1 MMQQGGRLKTLF
13 IWLGVA
19 CASALCGAG
28 SRAADLVTTHGLVTA
43 PAAPA
48 PTVPS
53 AAQPTAAGWQIL
65 FDGTDLSAWRNFK
78 GQGSHPHWQIV
89 DGALTL
95 TAAGGGDLLSKQQYA
110 NFELELSWLI
120 STAGN
125 SGVFILADE
134 QGQFVYSHAP
144 EIQILDNERHAD
156 NKLASHRSGS
166 LYDLI
171 AAPAS
176 AQKPAGQWNQL
187 RIIHQNGHLQ
197 VWQNGLATV
206 DIQLGSPRWQQLV
219 AASKFA
225 GWSGFAANRQGHIGL
240 QDHGDRV
247 SFKHIRIRE
256 LP

>member
-1 MMQQGGRLKTLF
+1 MKTF
-13 IWLGVA
+13 YSWLGLAFITTLLAAPPV
-19 CASALCGAG
+19 SA
-28 SRAADLVTTHGLVTA
+28 AAEAAAESATVQTA
-43 PAAPA
+43 PA
-48 PTVPS
+48 
-53 AAQPTAAGWQIL
+53 WQVL
-65 FDGTDLSAWRNFK
+65 FDGTDTSAWRNFK
-78 GQGSHPHWQIV
+78 ANSLHPHWQII

-120 STAGN
+120 SSGGN

-134 QGQFVYSHAP
+134 QGQYIYSHAP
-144 EIQILDNERHAD
+144 EVQILDNERHAD

-187 RIIHQNGHLQ
+187 RVIHQNGHLQ
-197 VWQNGLATV
+197 VWQNDQQTV
-206 DIQLGSPRWQQLV
+206 DIQLGSPHWQQLV
-219 AASKFA
+219 AGSKFA
-225 GWSGFAANRQGHIGL
+225 SWTGFAANRKGHIGL
-240 QDHGDRV
+240 QDHGDKV